1 MSVQVNMA
9 DEAKRSRQICLTCE
23 ALVVECAAGLV
34 MEKEELG
41 PFC

>member
-9 DEAKRSRQICLTCE
+9 DEAKLSSQICPTCE
-23 ALVVECAAGLV
+23 ALVVECAVGLV
-34 MEKEELG
+34 MEQEELG